1 MYKKVNL
8 KNLPDSYNDSNVC
21 VMGLGYVGLTLAVT
35 LADIGF
41 NVIGIEINK
50 EILKKISNGKAHF
63 FEPGL
68 EGRLQSVI
76 RSRNLKVFNNIPK
89 KCKSSIFIITVGT
102 PIDQKDKVRRSM
114 IENVSKEISENLKKN
129 DLIILRSTV
138 EVGTTE
144 YLKNKFFDKRKV
156 DYQIAFCPE
165 RTIEGKAMI
174 ELRQL
179 PQIIGAD
186 DINVASRVSQ
196 FFSFM
201 TPTVVRVSSKETAE
215 LIKLVDNCQR
225 DVNFALSNE
234 IAEIS
239 DSYSISAF
247 EVISSGKLGY
257 PRTNLPIPGPVGG
270 PCLEK
275 DSYILKNGLQKKK
288 YFPQIIMSSRDL
300 NKNQPKKTISLLSKF
315 TDIFLKK
322 RKINITLAGIAFKGN
337 PETNDLRG
345 TMSKPIFEEIK
356 KKFNDSKISFYD
368 PLVNKKEILEYF
380 HLKNIEFTENIE
392 KSFFK
397 CDLYIICNNHPLF
410 HSIPINNFSLKMKKP
425 GIIFDFWNN
434 FTNQKITF
442 PDGIYYLGLGSI
454 GKSIRKF
461 S

>member
-1 MYKKVNL
+1 MKL
-8 KNLPDSYNDSNVC
+8 KNLPDSYKDCNVC

-41 NVIGIEINK
+41 NVTGVEIDD
-50 EILKKISNGKAHF
+50 EILKKIESGKPHF

-68 EGRLQSVI
+68 EGRLKTVLGSN
-76 RSRNLKVFNNIPK
+76 NLKIFKNIPE
-89 KCKSSIFIITVGT
+89 KCNCSIFVITVGT
-102 PIDQKDKVRRSM
+102 PIDDNNKVKKSM
-114 IENVSKEISENLKKN
+114 IENVSREISKNLKEG
-129 DLIILRSTV
+129 DLILLRSTV

-144 YLKNKFFDKRKV
+144 YLKNKFFNKEKIE
-156 DYQIAFCPE
+156 YEIAFCPE

-186 DINVASRVSQ
+186 NINTSSRVSQ

-201 TPTVVRVSSKETAE
+201 TPTVVRVSSKETGE

-239 DSYSISAF
+239 DSYSVSAF

-257 PRTNLPIPGPVGG
+257 PRTNLPLPGPVGG

-275 DSYILKNGLQKKK
+275 DSYILKNGLKKKK
-288 YFPQIIMSSRDL
+288 YFPQIIMSSRNL
-300 NKNQPKKTISLLSKF
+300 NKNQPRKTISLLSKF
-315 TDIFLKK
+315 SDIILKQK
-322 RKINITLAGIAFKGN
+322 KIRITLAGIAFKGS

-345 TMSKPIFEEIK
+345 TMAKPIFEELNRNFK
-356 KKFNDSKISFYD
+356 DSEFTFFD
-368 PLVNKKEILEYF
+368 PLVKENDILEYF
-380 HLKNIEFTENIE
+380 NLKKIYFTNNVER
-392 KSFFK
+392 SFFK
-397 CDLYIICNNHPLF
+397 SQLYIICNNHPLF
-410 HSIPINNFSLKMKKP
+410 SLISINNLSARMKNP

-442 PDGIYYLGLGSI
+442 PNGIHYLGLGNI
-454 GKSIRKF
+454 GNSIRKF
-461 S
+461 L